1 MTRRSERGATL
12 VLVVVGML
20 ALLAMAGLAI
30 DTAHVL
36 LNKSRLQSALDA
48 SALAAAKILSQST
61 NTTLA
66 TAAAGSLFT
75 SNLAQ
80 YPELQR
86 AVRAGLT
93 LTTEYSSTLNPFS
106 PGTAPPLFV
115 RTSING
121 FTTPMSLIAVLG
133 ISSINVAGS
142 AVAGPS
148 PALTTECNIVP
159 VFICADTTKG
169 TAPLFNYSVGQ
180 VVALNLTSGT
190 PSTIGPGN
198 YGLLRL
204 GGPGGV
210 IVENNL
216 AGDYANCA
224 SVNDTPFTQP
234 GVLTGPVADGINTRF
249 DQYKGN
255 VSNNQSQY
263 PSDPI
268 FSASAGH
275 QTSLNV
281 DPKTGDTMQG
291 TTDIS
296 KITPANQAAAL
307 SFNYANYTN
316 PNITYDM
323 TVPPAVLQRR
333 VLAVPLGDC
342 NGLVNGTGTVK
353 VNGFACVFLLQ
364 TVGRGAKNNQIFAQ
378 VTSGCDA
385 NGTPGAGGT
394 SLIGPYKIEL
404 YKSAGSPDS

>member
-1 MTRRSERGATL
+1 MARRRERGATL

-48 SALAAAKILSQST
+48 AALAAAKILSQST
-61 NTTLA
+61 NTASATL
-66 TAAAGSLFT
+66 AAGSLFT

-86 AVRAGLT
+86 AVNSGLQ
-93 LTTEYSSTLNPFS
+93 LTTEYSNTLNPFS

-133 ISSINVAGS
+133 INSINVAGS

-148 PALTTECNIVP
+148 PALTTLCNIMP
-159 VFICADTTKG
+159 VFVCADTTKG
-169 TAPLFNYSVGQ
+169 TAPLFNYSIGQ
-180 VVALNLTSGT
+180 VVALNLTAGT
-190 PSTIGPGN
+190 TSTIGPGN
-198 YGLLRL
+198 YGLLQL
-204 GGPGGV
+204 GGPGGNV
-210 IVENNL
+210 VQNNL

-224 SVNDTPFTQP
+224 SVNDTPQTQT
-234 GVLTGPVADGINTRF
+234 GVQTGPVSQGLNTRF
-249 DQYKGN
+249 DVYKGGLT
-255 VSNNQSQY
+255 STQY
-263 PSDPI
+263 PPDPI
-268 FSASAGH
+268 FSAAH
-275 QTSLNV
+275 QTSLTV
-281 DPKTGDTMQG
+281 DSTTGDTMQG

-296 KITPANQAAAL
+296 KLPPANQAAAL
-307 SFNYANYTN
+307 TFNYAKYTSMA
-316 PNITYDM
+316 PTSYDM
-323 TVPPAVLQRR
+323 QVPPAALQRR
-333 VLAVPLGDC
+333 VLAVPLGNC
-342 NGLVNGTGTVK
+342 NGLLTGTGTVK

-364 TVGRGAKNNQIFAQ
+364 AVGQGAQNNQIFAQ
-378 VTSGCDA
+378 ITSGCKA
-385 NGTPGAGGT
+385 TGTPGTGGT

>member
-12 VLVVVGML
+12 VLVAVGML

-61 NTTLA
+61 NTASATL
-66 TAAAGSLFT
+66 AAGSLFT

-86 AVRAGLT
+86 AVTAGLK
-93 LTTEYSSTLNPFS
+93 LTTEYSNTLNPFS

-115 RTSING
+115 RTSIAG

-133 ISSINVAGS
+133 INSINVAGS

-159 VFICADTTKG
+159 VFVCADTTKG

-180 VVALNLTSGT
+180 VLALNLTAGT
-190 PSTIGPGN
+190 TSTIGPGN

-204 GGPGGV
+204 SGPGGT

-224 SVNDTPFTQP
+224 SVNDTPSTQP
-234 GVLTGPVADGINTRF
+234 GVLTGPVSDGINTRF

-263 PSDPI
+263 PTDPI
-268 FSASAGH
+268 YSASAGH

-281 DPKTGDTMQG
+281 DSKTGDTMQG

-296 KITPANQAAAL
+296 QITPANQAAAL
-307 SFNYANYTN
+307 TFNYAKYTSTTT
-316 PNITYDM
+316 TYDM

-342 NGLVNGTGTVK
+342 TGLVNGTGTVK

-364 TVGRGAKNNQIFAQ
+364 AVGQGAKNNQIFAE

-385 NGTPGAGGT
+385 TGTPGTGGT

>member
-1 MTRRSERGATL
+1 MARRRERGATL

-48 SALAAAKILSQST
+48 AALAAAKILSQST
-61 NTTLA
+61 NTASATL
-66 TAAAGSLFT
+66 AAGSLFT

-86 AVRAGLT
+86 AVNSGLK
-93 LTTEYSSTLNPFS
+93 LTTEYSNTLNPFS

-133 ISSINVAGS
+133 ISSINVVGS

-159 VFICADTTKG
+159 VFVCADTTKG
-169 TAPLFNYSVGQ
+169 TAPLFNYSIGQ
-180 VVALNLTSGT
+180 VVALNLTAGT
-190 PSTIGPGN
+190 TSTIGPGN

-204 GGPGGV
+204 GGPGGNV
-210 IVENNL
+210 VQNNL

-224 SVNDTPFTQP
+224 SVNDTPQTQT
-234 GVLTGPVADGINTRF
+234 GVLTGPVSQGINTRF
-249 DQYKGN
+249 DDYKGGLL
-255 VSNNQSQY
+255 STQY
-263 PSDPI
+263 PPDPI
-268 FSASAGH
+268 YSASAGH

-281 DPKTGDTMQG
+281 DSKTGDTMQG
-291 TTDIS
+291 NTDIS
-296 KITPANQAAAL
+296 KLAPEKQAAAL
-307 SFNYANYTN
+307 TFNYAKYTSTTT
-316 PNITYDM
+316 TYDM
-323 TVPPAVLQRR
+323 TVPPAALQRR

-342 NGLVNGTGTVK
+342 TGLVTGTGAVK

-364 TVGRGAKNNQIFAQ
+364 AVGQGAQNNQIFAEI
-378 VTSGCDA
+378 TSGCNA
-385 NGTPGAGGT
+385 TGTPGTGGT

-404 YKSAGSPDS
+404 YKSALSPDS